1 MEDNQFT
8 AGITLMTGE
17 VRTVDVEH
25 LDEQGLHYRT
35 EEGTAFAPWREVK
48 AVMLA
53 TTDHMLESA
62 GSMLDV
68 AELLEAQQQRE
79 PYDADAM
86 RQRALGLL
94 AEVAPRL
101 CPNGSE
107 CPLGEGGGPAG
118 PGTA

>member
-25 LDEQGLHYRT
+25 LDEQGLRYRT

-62 GSMLDV
+62 GSMLDM
-68 AELLEAQQQRE
+68 AELLEAQQRE

-107 CPLGEGGGPAG
+107 CPLGGTGGPAG